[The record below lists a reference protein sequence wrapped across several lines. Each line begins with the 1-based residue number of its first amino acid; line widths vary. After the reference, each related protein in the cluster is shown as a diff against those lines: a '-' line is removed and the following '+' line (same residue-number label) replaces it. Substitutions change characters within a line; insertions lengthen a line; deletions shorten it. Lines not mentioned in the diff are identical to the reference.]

1 MSAEKNRKSTRKP
14 FRLELSGT
22 AVVAWSIGLLLTLLW
37 MFLLG
42 LFVGKGVTPANI
54 NLAEIKK
61 RMVAEGI
68 WPGSGKRAAE
78 PEKPPAAT
86 PGEEKIPIKDLEFY
100 EALEKKKQAHLTHPA
115 REKVPDQKTVTTP
128 QAPASTANSVPPPPA
143 AAPNVTEPEKSSA
156 SAGTSPPGR
165 YTVQVSSFRDEET
178 ARRCALS
185 LKGLKPQ
192 VTVHPV
198 DLPGKGRW
206 YRVQAGG
213 LLSRQDADALAA
225 RLQKEYQVK
234 AFVVSS
240 GE

>member
-1 MSAEKNRKSTRKP
+1 MSAERNRKATRKT

-22 AVVAWSIGLLLTLLW
+22 AAVAWTIGLLLALLW

-42 LFVGKGVTPANI
+42 LFMGKGLTPANI

-61 RMVAEGI
+61 RMVAEGV
-68 WPGSGKRAAE
+68 WPGSGKRASE

-100 EALEKKKQAHLTHPA
+100 EALAKKKQALLTPPA
-115 REKVPDQKTVTTP
+115 PEKVPDQKTVTTP
-128 QAPASTANSVPPPPA
+128 QAPAGTANTLPPPPA
-143 AAPNVTEPEKSSA
+143 SAPRVTEPEKPASTPETSS
-156 SAGTSPPGR
+156 PGQ
-165 YTVQVSSFRDEET
+165 YTVQVASFREEET

-213 LLSRQDADALAA
+213 LLSREDADALAA
-225 RLQKEYQVK
+225 RLQKEHRVK
-234 AFVVSS
+234 AFVVRS